1 MGSRGRPCLTAICSS
16 PPIPI
21 SRRAAGNGR
30 ERSVAVQR
38 GAVEELEEL
47 ISGPEEVVRR
57 ERWKRRWD
65 AGGTTACRVERVHV
79 RGGFGRMRIMEG

>member
-1 MGSRGRPCLTAICSS
+1 M
-16 PPIPI
+16 
-21 SRRAAGNGR
+21 
-30 ERSVAVQR
+30 QR